1 MNLEKKVVSGQSMV
15 GASSGVVLDAVSLF
29 SVIDMTESDSL
40 LQDVVSATVDAV
52 DPERII
58 LFGSR
63 ARGDARPDSDLDLLV
78 VEREPFAGSRSRKQ
92 ELKRIRRA
100 LWRFRVPI
108 DVLIYSRD
116 EIEEWRSSA
125 HHVIGRS
132 LREGVTLYERH

>member
-1 MNLEKKVVSGQSMV
+1 
-15 GASSGVVLDAVSLF
+15 
-29 SVIDMTESDSL
+29 MTEADSL
-40 LQDVVSATVDAV
+40 LKDVVSATVGAV

-78 VEREPFAGSRSRKQ
+78 VEREPFSESRSRQQ
-92 ELKRIRRA
+92 ELKRVRRA
-100 LWRFRVPI
+100 LWQFRVPI
-108 DVLIYSRD
+108 DVLIYSSD
-116 EIEEWRSSA
+116 EVEEWRTSP